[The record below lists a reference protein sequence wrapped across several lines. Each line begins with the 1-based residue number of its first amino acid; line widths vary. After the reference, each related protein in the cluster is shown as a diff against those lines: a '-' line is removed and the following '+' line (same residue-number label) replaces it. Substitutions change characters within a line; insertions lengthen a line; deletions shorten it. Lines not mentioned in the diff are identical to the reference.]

1 MIRAA
6 AILVLGALAATP
18 AAATCRTVPELVEVL
33 RAPLPARAFVGEVS
47 AAVVPTVLAWLES
60 EGLPHRA
67 TRVVQVAG
75 DRGVALILLPGELAC
90 GAPVAVQLVGTRAVE
105 LARLVRRFR
114 ELRGYGPELPA

>member
-1 MIRAA
+1 MIRVA
-6 AILVLGALAATP
+6 AILLAGLAATP
-18 AAATCRTVPELVEVL
+18 AAAACRTVPELVEVL
-33 RAPLPARAFVGEVS
+33 RAPLPPRAFVGEIS
-47 AAVVPTVLAWLES
+47 ASVVPTVLAWLES

-67 TRVVQVAG
+67 TRLVQVAG

-90 GAPVAVQLVGTRAVE
+90 GAPVAVQLVGSQAVE